1 MSFRSEAANVRSKL
15 ASGSFEKANP
25 DPYGFKGFAEQVTF
39 GIRADAEQRRQEE
52 LMEKK
57 DEFARKRAAAAKQEA
72 KEAADKKLRG
82 YVTTALQA
90 KVGGYGTPLTDQ
102 AGLVTMTD
110 QVYNYAMESG
120 ATSYSQVE
128 ALVGN
133 ISNPAFDKLFTPV
146 DQAASNQ
153 DSTPTDGSEVEPTVD
168 TAPIYHNGYKIVPNA
183 DGSYIVEGGT
193 FVRTRTTPRDLSTLK
208 NVLSKEQ
215 DGGFSAPEDQT
226 EAALNESSSVS
237 TDIATAADAV
247 TKQSDSLFGNPDTT
261 KLDGLAENSWETEVA
276 RLENL
281 KATQPNRAAFLDGE
295 INKIRDYAGKRGWT
309 KVGGLTAEQLLD
321 ISYEDLLK
329 RIANIEGGIGNVDP
343 ADLPVLKEALAVK
356 EAINE
361 KGQWW
366 NTPVEVFKM
375 LEEKPTTVAS
385 QIALWANSGN
395 DANKD
400 KLENLQNLKT
410 IYDSVVNGQGLD
422 ADTLAKTVGKDAAAL
437 KQFREIYYGTA
448 TGDQKGLIDKLITI
462 AEEDDMANKEPKA
475 LAWDSWAN
483 RTRLYENLGSD
494 DPDIVKKA
502 EESIALWNKAW
513 ALSTSI
519 ADKPTEWWQ
528 NESNIAKLSLDE
540 IENLLVMP
548 SIQGNAVVQNALL
561 PVKNRLMQQ
570 QTSNQVSETEGDIF
584 SLKTVADMDNWLLGA
599 GNAERMNNEPAL
611 EAQWVNQRANILSA
625 ENAADA
631 EKNIDAYQQIWRNE
645 LGDRKLTDLSSAEI
659 AEIDKRAKAL
669 TSTEGEF
676 KTRTYY
682 KDGNSVV
689 ITSKEMQDEYE
700 SDLWSPI
707 KLGDVSQM
715 LADLNL
721 EDTPDNRALVAKV
734 KNGVFKITANH
745 VGYPVIVELTGDST
759 NAQPIATGGGDL
771 PLGDSRKLVI
781 QEVANTIGAAPD
793 DLSGDT
799 LATDGT
805 VIMTAAE
812 KQAALEGAK
821 SVGFEQSIA
830 KLTDPNAAFGPRG
843 WGSSIINK
851 ITGLGGGTFDPA
863 AAEATTSID
872 TLRLITTL
880 QISAAFPGLKDSVN
894 LRDSIKT
901 ELPKPNRFWTSVPD
915 AVRGYTA
922 IRDLLVTNVQTQ
934 QDIMRDATNIRGI
947 DYAKANVAVKT
958 LTPLINIYTSLIEG
972 MEQVKQVTDDS
983 TLNVQ
988 EIPEN
993 FSVNKPMQRVPTTTT
1008 NPTLEQFRK
1017 QLQLDNPDV
1026 PLSKMTIGGVPV
1038 DTFWQQKYGGNQ

>member
-15 ASGSFEKANP
+15 ASGAFERSNP
-25 DPYGFKGFAEQVTF
+25 DPYGFKGFADQVTF
-39 GIRADAEQRRQEE
+39 GIRAEAEKRRQEE

-57 DEFARKRAAAAKQEA
+57 EEFARKRAAAAKQEA

-82 YVTTALQA
+82 YINTALQA
-90 KVGGYGTPLTDQ
+90 KVGGYGATLTDQ
-102 AGLVTMTD
+102 AGLQTMTD
-110 QVYNYAMESG
+110 QIYNYATDSG
-120 ATSYSQVE
+120 VTSYSQVE

-133 ISNPAFDKLFTPV
+133 INNTAFDKLFTPV
-146 DQAASNQ
+146 DQAANL
-153 DSTPTDGSEVEPTVD
+153 DSLPTDGSEAEPTVD
-168 TAPIYHNGYKIVPNA
+168 TNPVYHNGFKITPNA
-183 DGSYIVEGGT
+183 DGSFTVDGGT
-193 FVRTRTTPRDLSTLK
+193 LKGAKATSKDLSSLKTL
-208 NVLSKEQ
+208 LSGRS
-215 DGGFSAPEDQT
+215 DGDLSAPEDQT

-237 TDIATAADAV
+237 TDIATAAESV
-247 TKQSDSLFGNPDTT
+247 NKQTDRLFGNPDTT
-261 KLDGLAENSWETEVA
+261 KLDGLNEGTWETEVA

-321 ISYEDLLK
+321 ISVEDLEN
-329 RIANIEGGIGNVDP
+329 RISNIQGGIGNVDSAELP
-343 ADLPVLKEALAVK
+343 ALQEALVVK
-356 EAINE
+356 EAIAE

-366 NTPVEVFKM
+366 NDPQKTFE
-375 LEEKPTTVAS
+375 LLDSKPNVVDS
-385 QIALWANSGN
+385 QIKFWANSGN
-395 DANKD
+395 DANKER
-400 KLENLQNLKT
+400 LENVQNLKT

-437 KQFREIYYGTA
+437 EQFKTLYYDKANGN
-448 TGDQKGLIDKLITI
+448 QKGLIDKLITI

-494 DPDIVKKA
+494 DPATVKKA

-528 NESNIAKLSLDE
+528 NEANIAKLSLDE

-548 SIQGNAVVQNALL
+548 SIQSNAAAQNALL
-561 PVKNRLMQQ
+561 PVKNRLTQQ
-570 QTSNQVSETEGDIF
+570 QTSTQVSETEGDIF

-599 GNAERMNNEPAL
+599 GNAERLSNEPAL

-669 TSTEGEF
+669 TSTEGEY

-682 KDGNSVV
+682 KDGNSVPV
-689 ITSKEMQDEYE
+689 NSKEDQAKYE
-700 SDLWSPI
+700 ADGWSPI

-721 EDTPDNRALVAKV
+721 VDNPENRALVAKV

-771 PLGDSRKLVI
+771 SLGDSRRIVME
-781 QEVANTIGAAPD
+781 EVSNTIGAAPD

-812 KQAALEGAK
+812 KQAALEGTK
-821 SVGFEQSIA
+821 RLGFEQSISN
-830 KLTDPNAAFGPRG
+830 LTNPSAAFGPRG
-843 WGSSIINK
+843 WGSGILNK
-851 ITGLGGGTFDPA
+851 VTGLGKGTFDEA
-863 AAEATTSID
+863 TAEATTSIN

-894 LRDSIKT
+894 LRTSIQNN
-901 ELPKPNRFWTSVPD
+901 LPETGRFWTSVPE
-915 AVRGYTA
+915 AKRGYTA

-934 QDIMRDATNIRGI
+934 QDIMGDATEIRGI

-958 LTPLINIYTSLIEG
+958 LEPLIEIYNSLIEG
-972 MEQVKQVTDDS
+972 MDQVEQVTDDT

-993 FSVNKPMQRVPTTTT
+993 FSVDKPMQRVPTTTT

-1038 DTFWQQKYGGNQ
+1038 DTFWQQKYGSNQ

>member
-39 GIRADAEQRRQEE
+39 GIRADAEKRRQEE

-57 DEFARKRAAAAKQEA
+57 EEFARKRAAAAKQEA

-90 KVGGYGTPLTDQ
+90 KVGGYGANLTDQ
-102 AGLVTMTD
+102 AGLQTMTD

-146 DQAASNQ
+146 DQAATNQ
-153 DSTPTDGSEVEPTVD
+153 DSTPTDGSEVEPTVESEE
-168 TAPIYHNGYKIVPNA
+168 P
-183 DGSYIVEGGT
+183 
-193 FVRTRTTPRDLSTLK
+193 
-208 NVLSKEQ
+208 
-215 DGGFSAPEDQT
+215 SATQT

-329 RIANIEGGIGNVDP
+329 RIANIEGGLGNVDP
-343 ADLPVLKEALAVK
+343 ADLPILKEALAVK
-356 EAINE
+356 KAVNE
-361 KGQWW
+361 EGMWW
-366 NTPVEVFKM
+366 NEPQKTFE
-375 LEEKPTTVAS
+375 LLDSKPNVVAS
-385 QIALWANSGN
+385 QIKFWANSGN
-395 DANKD
+395 DANAER
-400 KLENLQNLKT
+400 LENVQNLKT

-422 ADTLAKTVGKDAAAL
+422 ADTLSKVVGKDSTAL
-437 KQFREIYYGTA
+437 NQFKSMYYDSA
-448 TGDQKGLIDKLITI
+448 TGQQKGLIDKAISI
-462 AEEDDMANKEPKA
+462 AEESEMANKEPKA

-494 DPDIVKKA
+494 DPATVKKA

-513 ALSTSI
+513 SLSTSI

-548 SIQGNAVVQNALL
+548 SIQSNAAAQNALL
-561 PVKNRLMQQ
+561 PVKNRLTQQ
-570 QTSNQVSETEGDIF
+570 QTSTQVNETEGDIF

-599 GNAERMNNEPAL
+599 GNAERLSNEPAL

-659 AEIDKRAKAL
+659 AEIDKRAKEL
-669 TSTEGEF
+669 TSTEGEY

-682 KDGNSVV
+682 KDGNSVPV
-689 ITSKEMQDEYE
+689 NSKEDQAKYE
-700 SDLWSPI
+700 ADGWSPI

-721 EDTPDNRALVAKV
+721 VDNPENRALVAKV
-734 KNGVFKITANH
+734 KNGVFKITSNN
-745 VGYPVIVELTGDST
+745 VGYPILLELTGDAA
-759 NAQPIATGGGDL
+759 NAQPIGTGGGDL
-771 PLGDSRKLVI
+771 SLGESRKLVM

-793 DLSGDT
+793 DISGDT

-812 KQAALEGAK
+812 KQAALEGTK
-821 SVGFEQSIA
+821 RLGFEQSIA
-830 KLTDPNAAFGPRG
+830 NLANPEAAFGPRG
-843 WGSSIINK
+843 WGSGILNK
-851 ITGLGGGTFDPA
+851 VTGLGKGTFDEA
-863 AAEATTSID
+863 TAEATTSIN

-894 LRDSIKT
+894 LRTTI
-901 ELPKPNRFWTSVPD
+901 ENALPKTGQFWGSVPE
-915 AVRGYTA
+915 ARRGYTA

-934 QDIMRDATNIRGI
+934 KDIMGDATKIRGI
-947 DYAKANVAVKT
+947 DYAKSNVATKT
-958 LTPLINIYTSLIEG
+958 LEPLINIYNSLIEG
-972 MEQVKQVTDDS
+972 MEQIEKVSDSS

-993 FSVNKPMQRVPTTTT
+993 FSVNKPMQKVPTTTT

>member
-39 GIRADAEQRRQEE
+39 GIRADAEKRRQEE
-52 LMEKK
+52 LIEKK
-57 DEFARKRAAAAKQEA
+57 EEFARKRAAAAKQEA

-133 ISNPAFDKLFTPV
+133 ISNPAFDKLFTSV
-146 DQAASNQ
+146 DQAATNQ
-153 DSTPTDGSEVEPTVD
+153 DSTPTDGSEAEPTVESD
-168 TAPIYHNGYKIVPNA
+168 EP
-183 DGSYIVEGGT
+183 
-193 FVRTRTTPRDLSTLK
+193 
-208 NVLSKEQ
+208 
-215 DGGFSAPEDQT
+215 SATQT

-281 KATQPNRAAFLDGE
+281 KTTQPNRAAFLDGE

-321 ISYEDLLK
+321 ISVKDLEN
-329 RIANIEGGIGNVDP
+329 RIDNIQGGVGNVDSTELP
-343 ADLPVLKEALAVK
+343 ALQEALVVK
-356 EAINE
+356 QAIAE

-366 NTPVEVFKM
+366 NDPQETFEM
-375 LEEKPTTVAS
+375 LDKSPNVVDS
-385 QIALWANSGN
+385 QIKFWANSGN
-395 DANKD
+395 DANTD
-400 KLENLQNLKT
+400 RLENVQNLKT
-410 IYDSVVNGQGLD
+410 IYESVVNGQGLD
-422 ADTLAKTVGKDAAAL
+422 ADILAKTVGKDAAAL
-437 KQFREIYYGTA
+437 EQFKTLYYDKADGN
-448 TGDQKGLIDKLITI
+448 QKGLIDKLITI
-462 AEEDDMANKEPKA
+462 AEEDDMANKEPKS

-494 DPDIVKKA
+494 DPAIVKKA
-502 EESIALWNKAW
+502 EESIPLWNKAW

-519 ADKPTEWWQ
+519 ADKPSDWWE
-528 NESNIAKLSLDE
+528 NEANIAKLSLDE

-548 SIQGNAVVQNALL
+548 SIQGNAAVQNALL

-570 QTSNQVSETEGDIF
+570 QTSNQVAETEGDIF
-584 SLKTVADMDNWLLGA
+584 SLKTSADMDNWLLGA
-599 GNAERMNNEPAL
+599 GNAERMNNDPAL

-659 AEIDKRAKAL
+659 ADIDKRAKEL

-682 KDGNSVV
+682 KDGNSVPV
-689 ITSKEMQDEYE
+689 NSKEDQAKYE
-700 SDLWSPI
+700 ADGWSPI

-721 EDTPDNRALVAKV
+721 VDNPENRALVAKV
-734 KNGVFKITANH
+734 KNGVFKITSNN
-745 VGYPVIVELTGDST
+745 VGYPILLELTGDAA
-759 NAQPIATGGGDL
+759 NAQPIGTGGGDL
-771 PLGDSRKLVI
+771 SLGESRKLI
-781 QEVANTIGAAPD
+781 MQEVANTIGAAPD
-793 DLSGDT
+793 DISGDT

-812 KQAALEGAK
+812 KQAALEGTK
-821 SVGFEQSIA
+821 RLGFEQSIA
-830 KLTDPNAAFGPRG
+830 NLTNPEAAFGPRG
-843 WGSSIINK
+843 WGSGILNK
-851 ITGLGGGTFDPA
+851 VTGLGKGTFDEA
-863 AAEATTSID
+863 TAEATTSIN

-894 LRDSIKT
+894 LRTTI
-901 ELPKPNRFWTSVPD
+901 ENALPKTGQFWGSVPE
-915 AVRGYTA
+915 ARRGYTA

-934 QDIMRDATNIRGI
+934 QDIMKDATKIRGI
-947 DYAKANVAVKT
+947 DYAKSNVATKT
-958 LTPLINIYTSLIEG
+958 LEPLINIYNSLIEG
-972 MEQVKQVTDDS
+972 MEQIEKVSDNS

-993 FSVNKPMQRVPTTTT
+993 FSKQPPVNTSSDIKAAISNYQ
-1008 NPTLEQFRK
+1008 
-1017 QLQLDNPDV
+1017 DV
-1026 PLSKMTIGGVPV
+1026 ASK
-1038 DTFWQQKYGGNQ
+1038 GNLIITPKVLAEALRIKGFKEDEIKSELGKDYVAPSQENK

>member
-133 ISNPAFDKLFTPV
+133 ISNTAFDNLFTPV
-146 DQAASNQ
+146 DQAATNQ
-153 DSTPTDGSEVEPTVD
+153 DSTPTDGSEVDYSSNTV
-168 TAPIYHNGYKIVPNA
+168 PIYHNGYKIIPNA
-183 DGSYIVEGGT
+183 DGSVVVEGGT
-193 FVRTRTTPRDLSTLK
+193 IGRTRATPPDLSALK
-208 NVLSKEQ
+208 KLLSGRS

-329 RIANIEGGIGNVDP
+329 RIANIEGGLGNVDP
-343 ADLPVLKEALAVK
+343 ADLPILKEALAVK
-356 EAINE
+356 EAVNAE
-361 KGQWW
+361 GMWW
-366 NTPVEVFKM
+366 NDPQKTFE
-375 LEEKPTTVAS
+375 LLDSKPNVVDS
-385 QIALWANSGN
+385 QIKFWANSGN
-395 DANKD
+395 DANAER
-400 KLENLQNLKT
+400 LENVQNLKT

-422 ADTLAKTVGKDAAAL
+422 ADTLSKVVGKDSTAL
-437 KQFREIYYGTA
+437 NQFKSMYYDSA
-448 TGDQKGLIDKLITI
+448 TGQQKGLIDKAISI
-462 AEEDDMANKEPKA
+462 AEESEMANKAPKS

-494 DPDIVKKA
+494 DPAIVQKA
-502 EESIALWNKAW
+502 EESVALWEQLWSRATN
-513 ALSTSI
+513 I

-548 SIQGNAVVQNALL
+548 SIQSNAAAQNALL
-561 PVKNRLMQQ
+561 PVKNRLTQQ
-570 QTSNQVSETEGDIF
+570 QTSTQVNETEGDIF

-599 GNAERMNNEPAL
+599 GNAERLSNEPAL

-659 AEIDKRAKAL
+659 AEIDTRAKAL

-682 KDGNSVV
+682 KDGNSVPV
-689 ITSKEMQDEYE
+689 NSKEDQAKYE
-700 SDLWSPI
+700 ADGWSPI

-721 EDTPDNRALVAKV
+721 VDNPENRALVAKV
-734 KNGVFKITANH
+734 KNGVFKITSNN
-745 VGYPVIVELTGDST
+745 VGYPILLELTGDAA
-759 NAQPIATGGGDL
+759 NAQPIGTGGGDL
-771 PLGDSRKLVI
+771 SLGDSRKLVME
-781 QEVANTIGAAPD
+781 EVANTIGAAPD

-812 KQAALEGAK
+812 KQEALNGTQQL
-821 SVGFEQSIA
+821 GFEQSIA
-830 KLTDPNAAFGPRG
+830 NLTNPSAAFGPRG
-843 WGSSIINK
+843 WGSGILNK
-851 ITGLGGGTFDPA
+851 ITGLGKGTFDEA
-863 AAEATTSID
+863 TAEARTSIN

-894 LRDSIKT
+894 LRTSIQNN
-901 ELPKPNRFWTSVPD
+901 LPETGRFWTSVPE
-915 AVRGYTA
+915 AKRGYTA

-934 QDIMRDATNIRGI
+934 QNIMDNPTDIRGI
-947 DYAKANVAVKT
+947 DFAKSNVAVKT
-958 LTPLINIYTSLIEG
+958 LEPLIEIYNSLIEG
-972 MEQVKQVTDDS
+972 MDQVEQVTDNS

-988 EIPEN
+988 DTSQVPEN
-993 FSVNKPMQRVPTTTT
+993 FSKKTAPVVEIPFRVVDEALVRQYPSLSSYLGKKIRT
-1008 NPTLEQFRK
+1008 K
-1017 QLQLDNPDV
+1017 QDEN
-1026 PLSKMTIGGVPV
+1026 G
-1038 DTFWQQKYGGNQ
+1038 KYSIEVEGE